1 MSEHPNQ
8 RKHGGSRVAP
18 KPQKKVTPRQKKREK
33 QIMVVMIVL
42 AVIMVIAAAV
52 AVLYTR
58 WVQKPELPSTSENP
72 SPGISQPA
80 DPNATESMGPGEE
93 VSKEPEYD
101 PVQPKVSGERKSE
114 DFYSILVFGTDE
126 SSNLTD
132 TMMVVSY
139 DVTNQKATAMS
150 IPRDTLINTKASSLD
165 AMKMNCVYSRKGG
178 GEKGIQALMN
188 EASELVGFSIDYYVV
203 VNWELVGLMVD
214 AIDGVY
220 FDIPWDMWY
229 SDPYQD
235 LYIDLKAGYQL
246 LDGDQAMQLV
256 RWRKN
261 MDPET
266 FEVLKEH
273 SVGDIG
279 RLEIQQSFLKSVLKQ
294 TLQLKNA
301 TKVSELAKLFGEHV
315 VSNLTIEN
323 LFWFGTQAI
332 FNGLNVDDVQFVT
345 MPFYYGEYP
354 VQSGDGWKM
363 RSFVYPARKNLLA
376 LINESLNPFVDEV
389 TLRELDLVYVNS
401 GGGLST
407 TSGNLADS
415 AKATLPEEYLL
426 WKELQEN
433 PDAASNPE
441 ETGDPNVS
449 NGDLDPETSGDPGAA
464 DNPWGD
470 SEIPDWLKPSDAPN
484 TGSDPGVSSDPNT
497 APTDPVWSS
506 GGEPDTAVTPT
517 PGPENTGEPDPS
529 GPPTHPGY
537 YTDTQPSG
545 DPENTGEPNA

>member
-1 MSEHPNQ
+1 MSEHP
-8 RKHGGSRVAP
+8 REKKHGGSRVAP
-18 KPQKKVTPRQKKREK
+18 KPQKKLTPRQKRREK

-58 WVQKPELPSTSENP
+58 WVQKPNLPSTSESN
-72 SPGISQPA
+72 SPGISQTA
-80 DPNATESMGPGEE
+80 DPNAPNSTEPGQE
-93 VSKEPEYD
+93 VSREPEYD

-150 IPRDTLINTKASSLD
+150 IPRDTLINTKAGSLD

-203 VNWELVGLMVD
+203 VNWDLVGLMVD

-220 FDIPWDMWY
+220 FDIPYDMNY

-235 LYIDLKAGYQL
+235 LYIDLDKGYQR
-246 LDGDQAMQLV
+246 LDGDMAMQLV

-261 MDPET
+261 NDGSGVAT
-266 FEVLKEH
+266 N
-273 SVGDIG
+273 GDIG
-279 RLEIQQSFLKSVLKQ
+279 RLDIQHNFLKAVLKQ

-301 TKVSELAKLFGEHV
+301 TKISELAKLFGEHV

-323 LFWFGTQAI
+323 LFWFGSQAI
-332 FNGLNVDDVQFVT
+332 FNGLNVEDVQFVT

-354 VQSGDGWKM
+354 AKSGDEWKM
-363 RSFVYPARKNLLA
+363 RSFVYPARKDLLA
-376 LINESLNPFVDEV
+376 MINESLNPFVDEV
-389 TLRELDLVYVNS
+389 TLRELDLIYVNS
-401 GGGLST
+401 SGGLSA

-415 AKATLPEEYLL
+415 SKATLPEEYLL
-426 WKELQEN
+426 WKNGAETTEDPSATDD
-433 PDAASNPE
+433 PDSP
-441 ETGDPNVS
+441 TGN
-449 NGDLDPETSGDPGAA
+449 A
-464 DNPWGD
+464 
-470 SEIPDWLKPSDAPN
+470 
-484 TGSDPGVSSDPNT
+484 DPGVTSDPEASEEPSGDLEIPGWLQPNEDPDT
-497 APTDPVWSS
+497 SSSPDVSADPSVAPTDPGWYATDPVPSS
-506 GGEPDTAVTPT
+506 EPSPSSDIPT
-517 PGPENTGEPDPS
+517 E
-529 GPPTHPGY
+529 
-537 YTDTQPSG
+537 
-545 DPENTGEPNA
+545 